1 MLVEIEQLMLERT
14 VDDLVHSLEL
24 LTKERDALNQRI
36 SESQGRVDALK
47 LKLAQAGRSSGNKKG
62 RRRKGES
69 DRAIAELLASNPDK
83 GFTLSEIAEQTE
95 IPVTSAQRALKRAG
109 DKFETGSDN
118 LWRVKKVK

>member
-1 MLVEIEQLMLERT
+1 MIVEIDQLMLEQT
-14 VDDLVHSLEL
+14 VNDLVHSLEC

-36 SESQGRVDALK
+36 SESQSRVEALK
-47 LKLAQAGRSSGNKKG
+47 LKLAQAVKNGGNEKG

-69 DRAIAELLASNPDK
+69 DRAIAELISSNPEK
-83 GFTLSEIAEQTE
+83 GFTLSEISEQTG

-118 LWRVKKVK
+118 LWRVKKNK